1 MKCPMKGMTH
11 GGEGH
16 SVAKMATG
24 VMAASAGKQA
34 SRGLMSK
41 LSRHPWAL
49 IGIGAVAG
57 YMIHKYRK
65 EIIGGVSNV
74 GDKSKDFVM
83 QQKENLEDIV
93 AEVKQSDEDSSTR

>member
-24 VMAASAGKQA
+24 VMAASAGKHA
-34 SRGLMSK
+34 SKGIMSK
-41 LSRHPWAL
+41 LSRHPLVL
-49 IGIGAVAG
+49 ISLGAVAG

-65 EIIGGVSNV
+65 QIVSGATDI

-93 AEVKQSDEDSSTR
+93 AEVKQSDEDSSTS